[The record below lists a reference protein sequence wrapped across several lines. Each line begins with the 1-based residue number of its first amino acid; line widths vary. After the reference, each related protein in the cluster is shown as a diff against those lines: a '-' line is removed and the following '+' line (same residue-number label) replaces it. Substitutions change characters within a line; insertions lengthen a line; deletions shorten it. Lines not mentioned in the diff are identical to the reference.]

1 MNSQRAI
8 SIAFASAHPMDVAEH
23 HDQTSVEELV
33 DYFGE
38 IPPEIAAQ
46 TISYMS
52 LLVASKCLERM
63 KESLAVS
70 IISHLSLEI
79 SALLLRRIDS
89 ARQMVIRK
97 NLPVS
102 VRQSLDML
110 LKFPENTAG
119 ALMNPQVIT
128 IFEDLTVKE
137 AIKFIIRYPLH
148 VYFYL
153 PVITRDQHLV
163 GLTDMRHL
171 MLSKPE
177 ALVSAIA
184 QSDVGRLSPSSSR
197 EAILVHPDWR
207 IYHELPV
214 VDENGIFMGMIG
226 YQTIRRLEYEIASV
240 VQKATTAD
248 VGRALGELY
257 WIGISGFLK
266 GAFTMVNPDKKN
278 K

>member
-23 HDQTSVEELV
+23 LDQTSVEELV